1 MFDEM
6 CDEDVIFWSVI
17 ISGYVQ
23 NEEAQVGY
31 VQNDSVFIFCSTPFL
46 LLCFLLLSMGL

>member
-6 CDEDVIFWSVI
+6 CDKDVISWSVI

-31 VQNDSVFIFCSTPFL
+31 VQNDSIFIFCSTPLL